1 MGAMIEIAKNFTDY
15 DWKNLEKELRA
26 DFGNREIWGKALDVF
41 ESRLN
46 ERYIKPAEN
55 IQNNLSVTG
64 EGFSITAILC
74 SLIEALETFYEGKC
88 YKYEKPRT
96 NREYGNG
103 NSKSLFVSFLS
114 TKEPFNTT
122 FTVDLAEDFFKNV
135 RCALLH
141 EAMTRNN
148 WTIRIDTDVL
158 IEQKESG
165 KVLNRFYFLESL
177 KEYIKTYRS
186 EVLGNKERK
195 NAFIRKMNCIC
206 NNA

>member
-1 MGAMIEIAKNFTDY
+1 MVEIAENFMDE
-15 DWKNLEKELRA
+15 DWDALEKKLRA
-26 DFGNREIWGKALDVF
+26 DFGNDELWNKALDVF

-46 ERYIKPAEN
+46 DRYIKPAEEV
-55 IQNNLSVTG
+55 QNNLSVKG

-88 YKYEKPRT
+88 YKFENPRT
-96 NREYGNG
+96 NNEYGNG
-103 NSKSLFVSFLS
+103 NSKSLFVNFLS
-114 TKEPFNTT
+114 SKHPFSNT
-122 FTVDLAEDFFKNV
+122 FNAVLAEDFFKNV

-141 EAMTRNN
+141 EAMTRNG

-158 IEQKESG
+158 VEQKGNG
-165 KVLNRFYFLESL
+165 KTLNRFFFLDNL
-177 KEYIKTYRS
+177 KSYIKGYRV

-206 NNA
+206 KNA